1 MGRVVA
7 GVVDLK
13 SFNAVYF
20 SLDPCL
26 FQIEIVLQFSG
37 IEQCCVFGRE
47 YVVEGRS
54 RMRYGRCRL
63 S

>member
-1 MGRVVA
+1 M
-7 GVVDLK
+7 VDLK
-13 SFNAVYF
+13 SLNAVYF
-20 SLDPCL
+20 SFDPCL

-37 IEQCCVFGRE
+37 MNFWQGI
-47 YVVEGRS
+47 VVEGRS